1 MNMRK
6 KFLATVV
13 ASCIF
18 AAGGFTVAQLQAPTD
33 FGVETEAFYGA
44 HQNGVELSRQANLT
58 LLAFDLNKG
67 VDKAAVGRMMRVLTA
82 DAALLTQGQG
92 IIGDSQFE
100 MAENPARLTIT
111 FGFGY
116 SLFEKIGAS
125 DVWPISETKIPSY
138 SIDKL
143 ESQWSDG
150 DFLIQAAGDDSIS
163 IFHAVHELARDA
175 APFATI
181 RWQQRGFSN
190 AAGVNVGHDPRSLFG
205 QVDGTANA
213 KSGTPE
219 FQKRT
224 WSTSPANFV
233 GGSTMVIRR
242 IRFNFGTWDRL
253 STNKKDAALGRK
265 LVDGAPIS
273 GGDLTTPLD
282 LDTKKPGG
290 GYVIPEDAHVRN
302 AFTQPGRGITRRGAN
317 YDDNYLTDGTHDAG
331 LIFTSYQSEL
341 KKFLDIQSALSMMD
355 SLNKWT
361 TPVGSA
367 LFIIPTGIQKGD
379 WVGSSLLG

>member
-1 MNMRK
+1 MSTRK
-6 KFLATVV
+6 KLLAVVV
-13 ASCIF
+13 AGCIF
-18 AAGGFTVAQLQAPTD
+18 ATGGFTASQLQGSTN
-33 FGVETEAFYGA
+33 FGLTVEPFYGK
-44 HQNGVELSRQANLT
+44 HQSGIEVARQANLT
-58 LLAFDLNKG
+58 FIAFDIKEG
-67 VDKAAVGRMMRVLTA
+67 IDKAGVGRMMRVLTA

-116 SLFEKIGAS
+116 SLFKKIGATDS
-125 DVWPISETKIPSY
+125 WPIPEIEIPAY
-138 SIDKL
+138 SMDKL

-213 KSGTPE
+213 KIGTPVFE
-219 FQKRT
+219 ERT
-224 WSTSPANFV
+224 WSTSPVEFN

-265 LVDGAPIS
+265 LVDGSPVS
-273 GGDLTTPLD
+273 GGDLSTPLD
-282 LDTKKPGG
+282 LDTKKDEGS
-290 GYVIPEDAHVRN
+290 YVIPEDAHVRN
-302 AFTQPGRGITRRGAN
+302 AFTDKNRGITRRGAN
-317 YDDNYLTDGTHDAG
+317 YDDNYLADGTHDAG
-331 LIFTSYQSEL
+331 LIFTSFQAEL
-341 KKFLDIQSALSMMD
+341 KRYLDIQSALAMLD

-367 LFIIPTGIQKGD
+367 LFIIPTGVQKGD
-379 WVGSSLLG
+379 WVGRTLLG

>member
-1 MNMRK
+1 MSKRK
-6 KFLATVV
+6 QLLAVVV
-13 ASCIF
+13 AGGIF
-18 AAGGFTVAQLQAPTD
+18 AAGGFTATELQSTSN
-33 FGVETEAFYGA
+33 FGTTTEAFYGK
-44 HQNGVELSRQANLT
+44 HQSGIEVARQANLT
-58 LLAFDLNKG
+58 FIAFDIKDGL
-67 VDKAAVGRMMRVLTA
+67 DKAGVGRMMRVLTA

-116 SLFEKIGAS
+116 SLFEKIDAS
-125 DVWPISETKIPSY
+125 DAWPIPEKAIPAY

-143 ESQWSDG
+143 EKQWSDG
-150 DFLIQAAGDDSIS
+150 DFLIQASGDDPIS

-190 AAGVNVGHDPRSLFG
+190 AAGVNIGNNPRSLFG

-213 KSGTPE
+213 ANGTSAFE
-219 FQKRT
+219 ERT
-224 WSTSPANFV
+224 WSQSPSNFV

-265 LVDGAPIS
+265 LKDGSPVS
-273 GGDLTTPLD
+273 GGDLTTPLN
-282 LDTKKPGG
+282 LDSKKSDGS
-290 GYVIPEDAHVRN
+290 YEVADDAHVRI
-302 AFTQPGRGITRRGAN
+302 AFTDKNRGITRRGAN
-317 YDDNYLTDGTHDAG
+317 YDDNYLADGTHDAG
-331 LIFTSYQSEL
+331 LIFTSFQAEL
-341 KKFLDIQSALSMMD
+341 KRFLDIQAALAMVD

-367 LFIIPTGIQKGD
+367 LFIIAPGVEKGD
-379 WVGSSLLG
+379 WVGSSLLS